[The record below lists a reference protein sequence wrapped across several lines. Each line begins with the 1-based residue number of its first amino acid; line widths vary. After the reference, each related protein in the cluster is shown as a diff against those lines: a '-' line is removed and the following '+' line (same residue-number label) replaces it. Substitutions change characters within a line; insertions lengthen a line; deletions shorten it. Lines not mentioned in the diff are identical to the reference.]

1 MDIASHDMPLVR
13 FRMRRQQTL
22 VRAASL
28 VGLALLWQIVALI
41 ANSDV
46 LPGPLAVFYKL
57 IVHTASGELPYH
69 LAITLARVAVAFGL
83 AMAIG
88 TAVGIVMGRYQQL
101 DLAFDGA
108 LVLGL
113 NIPALVTIILCYVWF
128 GLNDVAAV
136 LAVALNKIP
145 TVVVMVREGAR
156 AVDPKLLA
164 VAQAYRVP
172 RIVTLRQVFLPQLYP
187 YLMGAARSGLALIWK
202 IVLVVELLGRS
213 NGVGFQLHLYYQF
226 FDIGSILAYTLAFAG
241 VVLLVEG
248 LVMRP
253 LEHRLTRWRT

>member
-1 MDIASHDMPLVR
+1 MAIASREVAPGRLPVH
-13 FRMRRQQTL
+13 RRPAL
-22 VRAASL
+22 VRAASFAGL
-28 VGLALLWQIVALI
+28 VAAWQIVALV
-41 ANSDV
+41 ARSDV
-46 LPGPLAVFYKL
+46 LPGPLAVLDALFA
-57 IVHTASGELPYH
+57 HTLSGELPYH
-69 LAITLARVAVAFGL
+69 LVITLARVAVAFLL

-88 TAVGIVMGRYQQL
+88 TAVGIVLGRYRQL
-101 DLAFDGA
+101 DLVFDGA

-172 RIVTLRQVFLPQLYP
+172 RVVTLRRVFLPQLYP

-213 NGVGFQLHLYYQF
+213 NGVGFQLHVYYQF
-226 FDIGSILAYTLAFAG
+226 FDIAAILAYTLAFAG
-241 VVLLVEG
+241 VVLLIEAW
-248 LVMRP
+248 VMRP
-253 LEHRLTRWRT
+253 LENRLTRWRA

>member
-1 MDIASHDMPLVR
+1 MKHR
-13 FRMRRQQTL
+13 WL

-28 VGLALLWQIVALI
+28 AGLVLLWQIVALI

-46 LPGPLAVFYKL
+46 LPGPLAVLYSL
-57 IVHTASGELPYH
+57 IRHTVSGELPYH
-69 LAITLARVAVAFGL
+69 LTITLARVAVAFFL

-88 TAVGIVMGRYQQL
+88 TAIGIVMGRYKQF
-101 DLAFDGA
+101 DLVMDGA

-113 NIPALVTIILCYVWF
+113 NIPALVTIILCYLWF

-172 RIVTLRQVFLPQLYP
+172 RLVTLRRVFMPQLYP

-213 NGVGFQLHLYYQF
+213 NGVGFQLHLFYQF
-226 FDIGSILAYTLAFAG
+226 FDITSILAYTLAFAG
-241 VVLLVEG
+241 VVMAIEAG
-248 LVMRP
+248 VMRP
-253 LEHRLTRWRT
+253 LERRLTRWRP